1 MSSQSPRPGSRRR
14 IAGERRPGRPP
25 ATSAS
30 PAPQPESETT
40 GTQAPDTQAPDTRAT
55 KTRVRKPRPTR
66 PAGSRPTEPGRA
78 GRREAPAWRWIAVLG
93 VVVVVLLAVTAYL
106 GLVKWDIR
114 DVREANRVDE
124 ASRTAP
130 SVAERAAATI
140 LSYNY
145 KSIAADQKAA
155 ERYMTPGFRK
165 KYDRSMKLV
174 AQQAPRLRAKVDAE
188 VKASGVSN
196 ADADRADVLVYVDQS
211 TVSTANGGEPQLALN
226 RALFRMKK
234 VDGTWLVDDI
244 KSY

>member
-1 MSSQSPRPGSRRR
+1 M
-14 IAGERRPGRPP
+14 IA
-25 ATSAS
+25 
-30 PAPQPESETT
+30 
-40 GTQAPDTQAPDTRAT
+40 
-55 KTRVRKPRPTR
+55 
-66 PAGSRPTEPGRA
+66 
-78 GRREAPAWRWIAVLG
+78 
-93 VVVVVLLAVTAYL
+93 LLAVTAYL

-114 DVREANRVDE
+114 DVREANRVDQ
-124 ASRTAP
+124 ATRTAP

-155 ERYMTPGFRK
+155 ERYMTPHFRSQ
-165 KYDRSMKLV
+165 YDKSMKLV
-174 AQQAPRLRAKVDAE
+174 AANAPKLRAKVDAE

-196 ADADRADVLVYVDQS
+196 ADADRADVLVYVDQN
-211 TVSTANGGEPQLALN
+211 TISTANGGEPQLALN

>member
-1 MSSQSPRPGSRRR
+1 MSSQSPRSPGSRRR
-14 IAGERRPGRPP
+14 IAGERRPARQQPAPPPP
-25 ATSAS
+25 AEPREAR
-30 PAPQPESETT
+30 
-40 GTQAPDTQAPDTRAT
+40 DTKARAT
-55 KTRVRKPRPTR
+55 KTRKPPP
-66 PAGSRPTEPGRA
+66 PAPPRERSTA
-78 GRREAPAWRWIAVLG
+78 VRREAPSWRWIAILG
-93 VVVVVLLAVTAYL
+93 VVVIALLAVTAYL

-114 DVREANRVDE
+114 DVRQADRVDQ

-155 ERYMTPGFRK
+155 ERYMTPDFRK
-165 KYDRSMKLV
+165 KYDKSMKLV
-174 AQQAPRLRAKVDAE
+174 KAHAPALRARVDAE
-188 VKASGVSN
+188 VKASGVAN
-196 ADADRADVLVYVDQS
+196 ADADRADVLVYVDQN

>member
-1 MSSQSPRPGSRRR
+1 MSSQSPRSPGSRRR
-14 IAGERRPGRPP
+14 IAGERRPARQQPTAPPPP
-25 ATSAS
+25 AEPREAR
-30 PAPQPESETT
+30 
-40 GTQAPDTQAPDTRAT
+40 DTEARAT
-55 KTRVRKPRPTR
+55 KTRGPAPPAPPKERSTAVRRD
-66 PAGSRPTEPGRA
+66 
-78 GRREAPAWRWIAVLG
+78 APAWRWIAILG
-93 VVVVVLLAVTAYL
+93 VVVIVLLAVTAYL

-114 DVREANRVDE
+114 DVRQADRVDQ

-155 ERYMTPGFRK
+155 ERYMTPKFRK
-165 KYDRSMKLV
+165 EYDKSMKLV
-174 AQQAPRLRAKVDAE
+174 AANAPKLRAKVDAE
-188 VKASGVSN
+188 VKASGVAN
-196 ADADRADVLVYVDQS
+196 ADADRADVLVYVDQN